1 MRIDASAE
9 YSGLGAALS
18 SRRRSA
24 AEYGTSHK
32 IARKLGALFE
42 QILPLTPNLFKAY
55 GLRASEIAQSPLVNP
70 KGGQAYGP
78 FAEHIGVDGTNI
90 WAAATSGKGAVAMHL
105 LACMLARLWS
115 PSEAIAIWEQ
125 IVEERKKELSTWDEA
140 GTIPVNHL
148 TTAYIELSREEL
160 AEWDASARAWLL
172 AADRVKTLNQ
182 TQLRLIMDNLNI
194 PINQNM
200 NVYASVMQ
208 AWKTAMT
215 MMDKLVDGI
224 SHSVHDGAVL
234 LGLSSWHLYPDLLVL
249 GKVMADTRQ
258 RDPLISP
265 GGMVTIGLQVAE
277 PNDSRGVYWSLPLAH
292 VRYYGDPVISERSMN
307 SDSSRISIDDLW
319 LVTLGSLFTLW
330 KVEASRI
337 KAAAQLIFMMW
348 QNCEK
353 GLAAVERHAMREPAC
368 KGSWL
373 RCLANAAQRFVESS
387 GHEKSLC
394 KRLLSLGERKATLFG
409 QFGNALPIFG
419 LTDTSLMNILKLES
433 RIQYLRD
440 IAQKIGR
447 ETDVLVIKTCTYAPG
462 TEGKEMTRLQ
472 IAMVNLSKT
481 AARLHPRRWTFPY
494 EHLSDLAQSWQKSGP
509 LPDIRDGEEYDG
521 FDEGSL
527 IYLDEWR
534 FRWVDP
540 PSILI
545 DPDSVKPGAER
556 IETPAPVSKKPRRWN
571 LFSRA
576 TQKMA
581 ISKRIATFEP
591 VYGDARSAALFR
603 MTSVEGVAFRLI
615 PKYVAVP
622 VEVSLQQISDAF
634 ISDVVDSDRF
644 LRYLNDEAETKSH
657 QQSATT
663 FAQIPNSDVQA
674 SQPAR
679 SDHLAV
685 IETLRAI
692 ATAASVYAHMP
703 EATVALSIIR
713 YGSLTKAHWL
723 ENERQPPFRA
733 ENENREMN
741 MLLPYMLSRSATFAC
756 VSMFESGGFDLQP
769 EDLNRVMAMSA
780 GDSIFV
786 AAPLLCDPAVHC
798 EPSVLRRIVGNIG
811 RAGIAFMV
819 APSSPRT
826 KNLDLDSYQVINH
839 DPYDG
844 KVENNFQSTTLHLGF
859 SGYEFPLD
867 VGDHGGR
874 NREAF
879 FLETLISVHDRGE
892 WVADLDALA
901 AVASPILFNANDL
914 VPDCGHAESDRRAVP
929 EGSLVTIDRWEELL
943 EMPNDAAVVR
953 AYGSWLARLATAA
966 VSVKM
971 GNSTILYPN
980 NGCWACCERTFRH
993 SSDASVGTL
1002 QKLQKI
1008 VYIQ

>member
-1 MRIDASAE
+1 MASYGRIQGALTALTQDTTLALANGNFEFSLVRIDASAE

-319 LVTLGSLFTLW
+319 LVTLGSPFTLW

-494 EHLSDLAQSWQKSGP
+494 EHPSDLAQSWQKSGP

-571 LFSRA
+571 STYLGTVPLPQS
-576 TQKMA
+576 
-581 ISKRIATFEP
+581 P
-591 VYGDARSAALFR
+591 V
-603 MTSVEGVAFRLI
+603 
-615 PKYVAVP
+615 
-622 VEVSLQQISDAF
+622 
-634 ISDVVDSDRF
+634 
-644 LRYLNDEAETKSH
+644 N
-657 QQSATT
+657 
-663 FAQIPNSDVQA
+663 
-674 SQPAR
+674 
-679 SDHLAV
+679 
-685 IETLRAI
+685 
-692 ATAASVYAHMP
+692 
-703 EATVALSIIR
+703 
-713 YGSLTKAHWL
+713 
-723 ENERQPPFRA
+723 
-733 ENENREMN
+733 
-741 MLLPYMLSRSATFAC
+741 
-756 VSMFESGGFDLQP
+756 DLQ
-769 EDLNRVMAMSA
+769 LKIS
-780 GDSIFV
+780 F
-786 AAPLLCDPAVHC
+786 
-798 EPSVLRRIVGNIG
+798 
-811 RAGIAFMV
+811 
-819 APSSPRT
+819 PRT
-826 KNLDLDSYQVINH
+826 
-839 DPYDG
+839 
-844 KVENNFQSTTLHLGF
+844 
-859 SGYEFPLD
+859 
-867 VGDHGGR
+867 
-874 NREAF
+874 
-879 FLETLISVHDRGE
+879 
-892 WVADLDALA
+892 
-901 AVASPILFNANDL
+901 
-914 VPDCGHAESDRRAVP
+914 
-929 EGSLVTIDRWEELL
+929 
-943 EMPNDAAVVR
+943 M
-953 AYGSWLARLATAA
+953 
-966 VSVKM
+966 
-971 GNSTILYPN
+971 
-980 NGCWACCERTFRH
+980 
-993 SSDASVGTL
+993 
-1002 QKLQKI
+1002 
-1008 VYIQ
+1008 